1 MSKKPYIR
9 DYRTIEGLNNIK
21 KIAKLLIEE
30 IQDRKPG
37 IAEEHFETWLK
48 EIESNI
54 NSIREI
60 AYKK

>member
-1 MSKKPYIR
+1 MSKKPYLR
-9 DYRTIEGLNNIK
+9 DYRTIESLNNIK

-30 IQDRKPG
+30 IQDRRPG

-54 NSIREI
+54 ESIREI
-60 AYKK
+60 AYKD